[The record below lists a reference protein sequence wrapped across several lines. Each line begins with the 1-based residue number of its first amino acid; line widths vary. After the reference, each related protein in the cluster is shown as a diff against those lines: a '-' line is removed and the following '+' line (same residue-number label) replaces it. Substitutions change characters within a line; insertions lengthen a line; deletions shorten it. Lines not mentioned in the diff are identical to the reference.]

1 MRAKLKKSFS
11 LGTWR
16 KVVKIMESKDLE
28 RLKQISSEREKL
40 NKKIIEAELDINQ
53 ATKKLMERKKI
64 QKWSKE
70 HLAKLDVEA
79 AEIKIRLRAK
89 KLEEEQG

>member
-1 MRAKLKKSFS
+1 
-11 LGTWR
+11 
-16 KVVKIMESKDLE
+16 MELKDLE
-28 RLKQISSEREKL
+28 RLKQIGSEREKL
-40 NKKIIEAELDINQ
+40 NKKITEAEMDINQ

-64 QKWSKE
+64 QKWNKE

-79 AEIKIRLRAK
+79 AAIKIRFRSK

>member
-1 MRAKLKKSFS
+1 
-11 LGTWR
+11 
-16 KVVKIMESKDLE
+16 MESKDLE